1 METRSYEAPLERAH
15 TSRERAVPDG
25 RSNAPRDME
34 QRPGLHAVAARWPQL
49 SPAQTLQLY
58 DLVYGRAA
66 GHLRP
71 PAPPARAG
79 RLQSVALWSRV
90 ACGFPL
96 LWAVRAEQRY
106 ARRSAASRAATAQ
119 AA

>member
-1 METRSYEAPLERAH
+1 
-15 TSRERAVPDG
+15 
-25 RSNAPRDME
+25 ME

-49 SPAQTLQLY
+49 NPGQARWLY
-58 DLVYGRAA
+58 DLVYRRAA
-66 GHLRP
+66 EHPRP

-79 RLQSVALWSRV
+79 RLQSVAPWSRV

-106 ARRSAASRAATAQ
+106 ARRNAGRKAATSQ